1 MYDPIL
7 SKSFSRHERKRFGFI
22 ALILCLVFALSIC
35 STSFKNPLHPLSLIG
50 DGVDLDLSIND
61 AEDMILEDDH
71 KSKYSSE
78 PIVNNDSNFQA
89 SIGINE
95 NLVLIVNTSTA
106 ISQQTAVNYTNLP
119 ISTTTSETGENVLVV
134 NDTNNVNIP
143 RPQDIET
150 KKVEPICRVQ
160 ETMADYCEME
170 GDIRVQPNSTTIY
183 LVTPP
188 SNTPNPT
195 NSWTMQP
202 YPRKGNPYVKHWT
215 VKRVSDGDGDRD
227 GDIPTCTQNH
237 THPAIIFSLGGFSGN
252 YFHDFAD
259 LITPLYS
266 TSYRFKREVHFL
278 ASDHKSFWVA
288 KFQGLLNKLTMH
300 EIVAIDTEKEVHC
313 YDKLVAGLIYN
324 QELII
329 KPVLKQSNEPSMEN
343 FRRLLRRTFSLER
356 KSAIRLKARD
366 GTRPRLMIITR
377 KRTRILTN
385 EGEVSSLARKLG
397 FEVVLAEATSSSNM
411 SRFAQVVNSCDV
423 LVGIH
428 GAGLTNMVFLPDNA
442 VLIQIVPLGGI
453 DGFAKLD
460 FGSPSADMNIKYL
473 DYKIRAEESSLS
485 EKYAKDHPVLRDPFS
500 FHRNGWESLKTVYL
514 DNQNVTID
522 VHRFRGTLA
531 KALKLL
537 RH

>member
-1 MYDPIL
+1 MHVRAKMYDPIL
-7 SKSFSRHERKRFGFI
+7 SKSFSQHERKRLGFS

-35 STSFKNPLHPLSLIG
+35 STFKNRMHPLPMIG
-50 DGVDLDLSIND
+50 DGVDLDVSVNA
-61 AEDMILEDDH
+61 AEDFILIDIEKG
-71 KSKYSSE
+71 KSSK
-78 PIVNNDSNFQA
+78 PIVNNDSNSRT
-89 SIGINE
+89 SIGTNE
-95 NLVLIVNTSTA
+95 NIVQIMNTSA
-106 ISQQTAVNYTNLP
+106 IISQQT
-119 ISTTTSETGENVLVV
+119 EK
-134 NDTNNVNIP
+134 
-143 RPQDIET
+143 ET

-170 GDIRVQPNSTTIY
+170 GDIRIQPNSTTIY

-188 SNTPNPT
+188 SNTPNTT

-202 YPRKGNPYVKHWT
+202 YPRKGVPYVKHWT
-215 VKRVSDGDGDRD
+215 VKWVSDEDVNV
-227 GDIPTCTQNH
+227 PKCTQNH
-237 THPAIIFSLGGFSGN
+237 TLPAMLFSLGGFSGN

-266 TSYRFKREVHFL
+266 TSYRFKRDVQFL
-278 ASDHKSFWVA
+278 ASDYKSFWVA
-288 KFQGLLNKLTMH
+288 KFQGLLEKLTVH
-300 EIVAIDTEKEVHC
+300 EIVAIDKEKQVHC

-324 QELII
+324 QELRI
-329 KPVLKQSNEPSMEN
+329 KPVLGKSNEPSMGN
-343 FRRLLRRTFSLER
+343 FRRLLRKTFSLER
-356 KSAIRLKARD
+356 KSAIRLNARD
-366 GTRPRLMIITR
+366 GTRPRLMVITR

-385 EGEVSSLARKLG
+385 EGEITGVARKLG
-397 FEVVLAEATSSSNM
+397 YEVVLAEATSASNM

-453 DGFAKLD
+453 DRFAKLD
-460 FGSPSADMNIKYL
+460 FENPSGDMNIKYL
-473 DYKIRAEESSLS
+473 NYKIRENESSLS
-485 EKYAKDHPVLRDPFS
+485 EKYGKDHPVLRDPLS
-500 FHRNGWESLKTVYL
+500 FHRNGWEGLKTIYL

-522 VHRFRGTLA
+522 VHRFKDTLA